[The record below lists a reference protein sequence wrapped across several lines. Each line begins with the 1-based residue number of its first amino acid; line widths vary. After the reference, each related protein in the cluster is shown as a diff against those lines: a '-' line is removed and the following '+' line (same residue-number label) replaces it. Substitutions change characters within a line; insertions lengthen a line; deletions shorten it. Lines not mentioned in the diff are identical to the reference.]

1 MNPTRTCSRIALLA
15 AACALPLCAQTP
27 LFNDGPAFGGSKV
40 FSEGRNP
47 LGNSARY
54 DQPPP
59 GWYLTYLD
67 GDQRAQDNKA
77 ALQNVGSTDPLALA
91 KLQDAPWAQRTRAFG
106 IAGIKD
112 SAHFAYTRE
121 ELSSMVATTDL
132 DPAHLGSFNALLL
145 NGTTV
150 LGRRSVVDRLSF
162 GGSSAQNGTSLG
174 ASMRIEQWRNGTQRA
189 GLNPTGDMLPM
200 SDLDNALLGYRTTPE
215 KTLSYSIDMGF
226 TMELAQGLRIG
237 LTADQLNP
245 KHLWDVYLQPQFRA
259 GLQFDLGG
267 MAKLS
272 VEGDINAAARMPF
285 PVKQQT
291 ASASL
296 RFAAGPAVA
305 LIVGAERRKLG
316 EAVVTRGGVTL
327 QLRTA
332 SFLLGVGLQVGQDHP
347 LRGATL
353 MVN

>member
-1 MNPTRTCSRIALLA
+1 MAF
-15 AACALPLCAQTP
+15 ALPLCAQTP
-27 LFNDGPAFGGSKV
+27 LFTDGPAFGGSKV

-54 DQPPP
+54 DQSPP
-59 GWYLTYLD
+59 GWYFTYLD

-91 KLQDAPWAQRTRAFG
+91 KLQDAPWAQRARAFG
-106 IAGIKD
+106 IASIKD

-121 ELSSMVATTDL
+121 ELNSMTAFPDL
-132 DPAHLGSFNALLL
+132 DPTHLGSFNALLL

-174 ASMRIEQWRNGTQRA
+174 GSLRIEQWRNGTQTA
-189 GLNPTGDMLPM
+189 ALNPAGDQLPM
-200 SDLDNALLGYRTTPE
+200 SDLDTSLLGYRTTNE
-215 KTLSYSIDMGF
+215 KTLSYSLDMGF

-259 GLQFDLGG
+259 GLQFDLGTI
-267 MAKLS
+267 AKLAL
-272 VEGDINAAARMPF
+272 EGDVNAAARMPF
-285 PVKQQT
+285 PEKQQT

-305 LIVGAERRKLG
+305 LILGAERRKLG
-316 EAVVTRGGVTL
+316 ESVVTRGGVTL

-332 SFLLGVGLQVGQDHP
+332 AFLLGVALQVGQDHP